1 MRTPLHLAA
10 IRGNVAIARILI
22 NAGCN
27 KDIKD
32 FD

>member
-10 IRGNVAIARILI
+10 IRGNTEIARILI
-22 NAGCN
+22 NAGCDKN
-27 KDIKD
+27 KKD